1 MCMWNGEWKSS
12 QPREGKYLWM
22 IIDFSS
28 SFHVSLAGTHASP
41 TFINFIHR
49 TIWCVPTL
57 SLFHI
62 DRNIS
67 RPTIKKILLH
77 RTLRTPRNRKPII
90 DGIINVIN
98 LHNQYLFYQDTF
110 WSTSHHPR
118 RCQVV
123 KDDFCLRTM
132 FHPHPT
138 LPRALFVDGKYS
150 RKKDGKVDINNNAA
164 RVPFPSA
171 HEVPIS

>member
-98 LHNQYLFYQDTF
+98 LHNQYLFFTKILSEALPTTLDGARLLKMISVFALCSIPT
-110 WSTSHHPR
+110 R
-118 RCQVV
+118 RSQEPSLSMANIVE
-123 KDDFCLRTM
+123 
-132 FHPHPT
+132 
-138 LPRALFVDGKYS
+138 
-150 RKKDGKVDINNNAA
+150 RKMAKLI
-164 RVPFPSA
+164 
-171 HEVPIS
+171 